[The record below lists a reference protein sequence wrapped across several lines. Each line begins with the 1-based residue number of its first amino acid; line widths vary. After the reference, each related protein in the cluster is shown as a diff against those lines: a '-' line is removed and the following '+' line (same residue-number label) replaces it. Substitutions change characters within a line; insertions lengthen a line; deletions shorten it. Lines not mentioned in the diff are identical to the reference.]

1 MSQAHLH
8 RQLMEAC
15 KNNNLNQVKECLE
28 AGAEPNFNLQTA
40 INALEA
46 AIEVNNHEM
55 IRLLLEHN
63 AVVKANVLQRA
74 IEKEKQLLELLIPDF
89 KACTDIKLFTALLQA
104 AMNINDFRLAKKAI
118 EQGADP
124 KSLFLF
130 SITDFGS
137 TNILQLLIENGFDI
151 HANENVLLSEWM
163 GTCLL
168 DDWGRRRAKREDF
181 LIFIAD
187 YYVDKPKS
195 IEKFHAW
202 RKVDKTRL
210 FRMGLQTNNFN
221 MMKFALLI
229 GVNKNEALNSVL
241 FHYYAYKQGN
251 TKSND
256 AKMIFKNEHSEKIVH
271 EIIEYILNSNIKF
284 SNLMI
289 SNAVCFNYTK
299 LLNAL
304 TDMDDLVYGYEMAYK
319 YKNETAS
326 LKSLYNAGLVLDHS
340 LNAHLNHAMNN
351 HNAYETISYLIELG
365 LDISQIQ
372 TIPLEYK
379 IAYPFFSDMWEKK
392 FTNIFNYTI
401 YLAHT
406 IYPKAEGKEREAVLK
421 CLAEF
426 SSLPY
431 VVEMSKV
438 KSLEQT

>member
-1 MSQAHLH
+1 
-8 RQLMEAC
+8 
-15 KNNNLNQVKECLE
+15 
-28 AGAEPNFNLQTA
+28 
-40 INALEA
+40 
-46 AIEVNNHEM
+46 
-55 IRLLLEHN
+55 
-63 AVVKANVLQRA
+63 
-74 IEKEKQLLELLIPDF
+74 
-89 KACTDIKLFTALLQA
+89 
-104 AMNINDFRLAKKAI
+104 MNINDFRLAKKAI

-304 TDMDDLVYGYEMAYK
+304 YEMAYK
-319 YKNETAS
+319 YKNDDLLNYFIDKGVSKEAQCFAKMKISAIKGDLRALHNAINDGANVKKLSNDVVLEVINKNETAS